1 MEECKAYGK
10 VDTTSPQHEPEAQYE
25 LIDSDPYEHVT

>member
-10 VDTTSPQHEPEAQYE
+10 VVTTSPQHDTEAEYE
-25 LIDSDPYEHVT
+25 LIDSDPYENVT